1 MKPESGKRGCPVCGK
16 PPDAKYRPFCSA
28 RCQAVDLNRWL
39 GEVYRVE
46 TPERPA
52 GAAGGEKEDD
62 A

>member
-1 MKPESGKRGCPVCGK
+1 MDPETRKPRCPICGK
-16 PPDAKYRPFCSA
+16 APDPKYRPFCSA

-39 GEVYRVE
+39 GEVYRVA

-52 GAAGGEKEDD
+52 EAAAGEKEDG